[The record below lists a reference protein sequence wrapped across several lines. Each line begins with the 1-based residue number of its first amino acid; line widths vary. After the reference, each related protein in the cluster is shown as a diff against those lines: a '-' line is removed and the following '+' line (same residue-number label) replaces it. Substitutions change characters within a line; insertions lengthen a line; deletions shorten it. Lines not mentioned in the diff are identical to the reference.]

1 MLSHETLIKT
11 CDWQWTEACK
21 RRSYCYSK
29 NTAIFVTL
37 LFGSADHLQINFL
50 LNVWLAMNNA
60 QARPL
65 SAVQLCCTKCQICI
79 PLLYSQLW
87 MPRSNGLHWCELSA
101 QHWVHQR
108 VSLYVLTAA
117 KSKPDLQ
124 HSRTDFLI
132 VFEQNLCVCHWD
144 NDFPPILRSW
154 SVKTQPACD
163 SHWHGEESF
172 KASSSTLSSS
182 SEMAITCSF
191 SCPGRFSKLFLGCN
205 SVCRWALLGWCF
217 NRCRYRYIC
226 RCRSV
231 SENNQL
237 LHFLE

>member
-21 RRSYCYSK
+21 RCSYCYSK
-29 NTAIFVTL
+29 NTAIFVTCCL
-37 LFGSADHLQINFL
+37 GVLTISRSIFC
-50 LNVWLAMNNA
+50 WTCA

-65 SAVQLCCTKCQICI
+65 SAVQLCCTKCRICI

-124 HSRTDFLI
+124 QSRTDFLI

-144 NDFPPILRSW
+144 NDFRPQYCGLDLSRSNQHVTAIDTGRNHSRHHHPYYCHPQRWQLQFQLYWKILQ
-154 SVKTQPACD
+154 VVPQ
-163 SHWHGEESF
+163 
-172 KASSSTLSSS
+172 
-182 SEMAITCSF
+182 
-191 SCPGRFSKLFLGCN
+191 
-205 SVCRWALLGWCF
+205 V
-217 NRCRYRYIC
+217 
-226 RCRSV
+226 
-231 SENNQL
+231 
-237 LHFLE
+237 